1 MSYRC
6 NCCDKQVPAKQTQ
19 KKRVT
24 AIRPRTY
31 RAGVTGWEIV
41 KEEKLC
47 KKCDDALNEEEK
59 ECSPTSTT

>member
-6 NCCDKQVPAKQTQ
+6 NRCKKQVPKGSAQ

-24 AIRPRTY
+24 AIRDKTY

-47 KKCDDALNEEEK
+47 KKCDDALTAAEEE
-59 ECSPTSTT
+59 EVVANE